1 MSYHNPVLLH
11 PSVDALV
18 WNPSGTYVDVTFG
31 GGGHSRAILDKL
43 DAAGRLIAFD
53 QDADSRANIPDD
65 SRFQFVPSNFKNLT
79 RFLQYYSAY
88 PVDGILADLGISSH
102 QIDTPDRGF
111 SYSKDGA
118 LDMRMNAQTG
128 SSACDVVNN
137 YDEAQLSR
145 VFYTYGELTEGRR
158 LARQIVK
165 ARAEQSIETTLQLA
179 EVLKPC
185 LPKGKENKYLSKIFQ
200 AIRIEVN
207 KEMEVLES
215 FLLQTTAALN
225 PGGRLVVIAYHS
237 LEDRMVKN
245 FMRAGNLAGEVE
257 KDFFGNPLTP
267 FKLISRKAITPDPEE
282 TLTNPR
288 ARSAKLR
295 IAEKIIVTP
304 HEIHNP

>member
-43 DAAGRLIAFD
+43 DADGRLIAFD

-65 SRFQFVPSNFKNLT
+65 ARFQFVPSNFKNLT
-79 RFLQYYSAY
+79 RFLQYYNMY

-111 SYSKDGA
+111 SYSKDGV

-128 SSACDVVNN
+128 SSARDVVNN

-165 ARAEQSIETTLQLA
+165 TRAEQSIETTLQLA
-179 EVLKPC
+179 EALKPC

-257 KDFFGNPLTP
+257 KDFFGNPLIP
-267 FKLISRKAITPDPEE
+267 FKLISRKAITPDQEE

>member
-1 MSYHNPVLLH
+1 MSYHNPVMLH
-11 PSVDALV
+11 PSVDGLV
-18 WNPSGTYVDVTFG
+18 WNPSGVYVDVTFG
-31 GGGHSRAILDKL
+31 GGGHSRAILEKL
-43 DAAGRLIAFD
+43 DASGRLVAFD
-53 QDADSRANIPDD
+53 QDADSAANVLDD
-65 SRFQFVPSNFKNLT
+65 PRFQFVPSNFKNLT
-79 RFLQYYSAY
+79 RFLQYYNVY

-111 SYSKDGA
+111 SYTHDGQ
-118 LDMRMNAQTG
+118 LDMRMNNQTG
-128 SSACDVVNN
+128 VSAREVVNN

-145 VFYTYGELTEGRR
+145 VFYTYGELSEGRR
-158 LARQIVK
+158 LARQIVHL
-165 ARAEQSIETTLQLA
+165 RAEQPLETTAQLA
-179 EVLKPC
+179 EALRPC
-185 LPKGKENKYLSKIFQ
+185 LPKGKENKFLSKIFQ
-200 AIRIEVN
+200 ALRIEVN

-245 FMRAGNLAGEVE
+245 FMRSGNLSGEVE

-267 FKLISRKAITPDPEE
+267 FKVVTRKAITPDDQE
-282 TLTNPR
+282 TITNPR

-304 HEIHNP
+304 HEINKS

>member
-79 RFLQYYSAY
+79 RFLQYYNAY

-111 SYSKDGA
+111 SYSKEGA

-165 ARAEQSIETTLQLA
+165 ARAEQSIATTLQLA

-200 AIRIEVN
+200 ALRIEVN

-215 FLLQTTAALN
+215 FLLQTVAALN

>member
-65 SRFQFVPSNFKNLT
+65 ARFQFVPSNFKNLT

-145 VFYTYGELTEGRR
+145 LFYTYGELTEGRR

-165 ARAEQSIETTLQLA
+165 TRAEQSIATTLQLA

-200 AIRIEVN
+200 ALRIEVN

-215 FLLQTTAALN
+215 FLLQTVAALN

>member
-11 PSVDALV
+11 ESVDALV
-18 WNPSGTYVDVTFG
+18 LIPSGTYVDVTFG
-31 GGGHSRAILDKL
+31 GGGHSRAILEKL
-43 DAAGRLIAFD
+43 DVNGHLIAFD
-53 QDADSRANIPDD
+53 QDADSAANVIDD
-65 SRFQFVPSNFKNLT
+65 PRFQFVPSNFKNLT
-79 RFLQYYSAY
+79 RFLQYYNMY

-111 SYSKDGA
+111 SYSKEGA
-118 LDMRMNAQTG
+118 LDMRMNNRAG
-128 SSACDVVNN
+128 VSAREVVNN

-145 VFYTYGELTEGRR
+145 VFYTYGELSEGRR

-165 ARAEQSIETTLQLA
+165 ERENQPIETTTCLA

-185 LPKGKENKYLSKIFQ
+185 LPKGKENKFLSKIFQ
-200 AIRIEVN
+200 ALRIEVN

-215 FLLQTTAALN
+215 LLTQTTAALN
-225 PGGRLVVIAYHS
+225 PGGRLVIISYHS

-245 FMRAGNLAGEVE
+245 LMRSGNLAGEVE

-267 FKLISRKAITPDPEE
+267 FKTISRKAIIPTDEE

-295 IAEKIIVTP
+295 VAEKIIVTA

>member
-1 MSYHNPVLLH
+1 MSYHNPVLLR

-79 RFLQYYSAY
+79 RFLQYYNAY

-145 VFYTYGELTEGRR
+145 LFYTYGELTEGRR

-165 ARAEQSIETTLQLA
+165 MRAEQPIETTLQLA
-179 EVLKPC
+179 EALKPC

-215 FLLQTTAALN
+215 FLLQTVAALN